1 MNVINYYE
9 MMRKE
14 WKVVYLVL
22 LNILTSF
29 VYRLFMFAHIFYS
42 ISVAELLNWV
52 PREVLIS
59 IAIHL
64 LHRH

>member
-22 LNILTSF
+22 FNILTSF

-42 ISVAELLNWV
+42 ISVA
-52 PREVLIS
+52 
-59 IAIHL
+59 
-64 LHRH
+64 